1 MEYPRIFARKR
12 LWWGPAVALCLAAGF
27 TGRGPAVRGDDRQA
41 IAVSPEAA
49 EFFETRIR
57 PVLAANCTS
66 CHGPDAQMAGLRLD
80 TKAGF
85 LKGGDGGPIVVP
97 GDAAKSPLIAV
108 LAHDGKIKMPPSGK
122 LKADEIAAIT
132 AWVGMGAPWPEAPL
146 SEAAVKEAATG
157 AYAIT
162 EGQRKFWSFRP
173 VRTPPLPPVKDRSW
187 AAGSAIDRFILARLE
202 KEGLKPAPP
211 ADRRTL
217 IRRATFDLH
226 GLPPTPAEVDAFLAD
241 RSPDAWA
248 KVVDRLLASPRYG
261 ERWARHWLDVA
272 RYADTKGYVFEEDR
286 RYPHAYNYRDWVVRA
301 FNEDLP
307 YDRFVTE
314 QLAADRLP
322 LGDDKRPLA
331 ALGFLTVGRRFLNNP
346 HDIIDDRIDVVTR
359 GFLGLTVSCARC
371 HNHKFDPIPTA
382 DYYSLYGVF
391 ASSVE
396 PAPQIIAPKAVADPW
411 RAHDAKVQ
419 AAVSEEQEL
428 VMAQVKRLRERLAKG
443 ETLPDPVK
451 DGLQN
456 TREEMRPRDNVLP
469 TLEAAFEAGVPDRLK
484 TLRDSLAS
492 LRKTYPP
499 APERA
504 MTLEDAPQPMT
515 PRIFRRG
522 NPGNPGDEVPRR
534 FLQVL
539 ASNGGERPEWKNGSG
554 RLELARAIASK
565 NNPLTARVFVNRV
578 WMQHF
583 GAALVRTPSDFGLQ
597 GERPTHPD
605 LLDHLAA
612 TFMESGWRVK
622 NLHRRILLSNTYRQS
637 SNTSE
642 KSFRR
647 DPENR
652 LVGRMNRRR
661 LEYEALRDSLL
672 WASGRLDTNKIGG
685 PAEDLWKAPFPT
697 RRTLYGFIDRQNLPG
712 VFRTFDFA
720 SPDASS
726 PQRFRT
732 TVPQQALF
740 LLNSPFAAEQAR
752 FLARRPEVAKK
763 PDDAARVRTLY
774 RLLFHRAPDA
784 DEMAVALRFVKSA
797 SGASAGAA
805 TDVAAAD
812 PWRHGYGAFDA
823 ATGRVT
829 GFTPLP
835 FWNGERWQAS
845 AAFPDPK
852 LHFVTLTAT
861 GGHPGA
867 DAKHAAIRR
876 WTAPRDG
883 VVSVRGTIGHGHVGD
898 GGDGVEARIVS
909 SRAGSLG
916 VWVAERAKVATVL
929 DNVAVRKGETLDFV
943 ASPRANHNFDSF
955 TWAPVITLA
964 GDAKAVWD
972 AGAQFSGPGQPAGT
986 ALTAWERYAQA
997 LLMTNEF
1004 TFVD

>member
-1 MEYPRIFARKR
+1 
-12 LWWGPAVALCLAAGF
+12 
-27 TGRGPAVRGDDRQA
+27 
-41 IAVSPEAA
+41 
-49 EFFETRIR
+49 
-57 PVLAANCTS
+57 VL
-66 CHGPDAQMAGLRLD
+66 R
-80 TKAGF
+80 
-85 LKGGDGGPIVVP
+85 
-97 GDAAKSPLIAV
+97 
-108 LAHDGKIKMPPSGK
+108 HDGKIKMPPSGK

-539 ASNGGERPEWKNGSG
+539 ASNGGERTEWKNGSG

-829 GFTPLP
+829 VVHAAAVLERRALA
-835 FWNGERWQAS
+835 GERGVPGPQTPFRDADGDRRAS
-845 AAFPDPK
+845 GRRREARGDPPLDGAARRRRFGPRHDRPRARRGRRRRRRGPDRVESRRLARGLGRGAGEGRYRPRQRRGAQGRDPG
-852 LHFVTLTAT
+852 LRGVAAGEPQLRFVHLGAGHHARRRRQSRLGRRRAVLGSRTA
-861 GGHPGA
+861 GRHSPHGLGAVRPGA
-867 DAKHAAIRR
+867 PDDQRVH
-876 WTAPRDG
+876 
-883 VVSVRGTIGHGHVGD
+883 VRGLTKGFRCPVTTT
-898 GGDGVEARIVS
+898 ARA
-909 SRAGSLG
+909 SRTGS
-916 VWVAERAKVATVL
+916 
-929 DNVAVRKGETLDFV
+929 
-943 ASPRANHNFDSF
+943 
-955 TWAPVITLA
+955 
-964 GDAKAVWD
+964 
-972 AGAQFSGPGQPAGT
+972 
-986 ALTAWERYAQA
+986 
-997 LLMTNEF
+997 
-1004 TFVD
+1004 